1 MSEVLR
7 ARMRECL
14 TAYQVGCG
22 TLLDVDELAA
32 ELLES
37 VLPGN
42 DNDCMDEP
50 LFRALICE
58 WGVCTNCYGGDCA
71 FATWRVLGR
80 EEDQQGEPFEP
91 EGCRGLG
98 NRSEAGCFA
107 ANLRSQTAY
116 VFQVQ

>member
-71 FATWRVLGR
+71 CCPDCGATDADLIGSH
-80 EEDQQGEPFEP
+80 
-91 EGCRGLG
+91 GCP
-98 NRSEAGCFA
+98 GC
-107 ANLRSQTAY
+107 
-116 VFQVQ
+116 V

>member
-58 WGVCTNCYGGDCA
+58 WGVCTNCYGGDCVLPGLRRHRRRPHRL
-71 FATWRVLGR
+71 TRMPGVRVSR
-80 EEDQQGEPFEP
+80 PGERHE
-91 EGCRGLG
+91 LWW
-98 NRSEAGCFA
+98 
-107 ANLRSQTAY
+107 TA
-116 VFQVQ
+116 Q

>member
-58 WGVCTNCYGGDCA
+58 S
-71 FATWRVLGR
+71 
-80 EEDQQGEPFEP
+80 EPFIASNTLLCSFLSSSCQTLRVKVNH
-91 EGCRGLG
+91 GRRL
-98 NRSEAGCFA
+98 FA
-107 ANLRSQTAY
+107 AEAKGLWPHPQ
-116 VFQVQ
+116 